1 VNVPG
6 RKGFVYVRLHGNSSE
21 LIQAFNQSVPPVF
34 DLSVIVK
41 RVRNSYS
48 IVGRDNVKY
57 ANLGSGAGGGVVPL
71 PRHGGQHSLNPEAGM
86 GADVSWIYSR
96 QFMHNLMYPS
106 GTSLELALSPSFYE
120 WNGQWK
126 YINPTGSVNMQPHIP
141 TVTGS
146 ARMALVWVDGGTGD
160 IRISAGSLFS
170 GAITN
175 PWDIAGYIPDIDR
188 NTGMPLMAVKLTTGT
203 SSLDWSN
210 LYDVRDFLTVQKRFN
225 GIAIQDST
233 TPKGTGT
240 TLNFGNNLTVSM
252 AGGVATIDAAAGG
265 DGRYREFVWAEK
277 SLGDEQDKHFHT
289 GGNLAVATNVF
300 GAWIAPADGE
310 IVLVSAYV
318 GDNGSADDTIIDTH
332 LNGTT
337 IFTNQDNRPSIAH
350 DDADNFS
357 ESVPDVTAFSKGD
370 VVTFDIDAIATG
382 SQDLS
387 SSLWVRYSIDPT
399 IEFYVD
405 GNGDPYYTLM
415 ELEA

>member
-1 VNVPG
+1 
-6 RKGFVYVRLHGNSSE
+6 
-21 LIQAFNQSVPPVF
+21 
-34 DLSVIVK
+34 
-41 RVRNSYS
+41 
-48 IVGRDNVKY
+48 
-57 ANLGSGAGGGVVPL
+57 
-71 PRHGGQHSLNPEAGM
+71 
-86 GADVSWIYSR
+86 
-96 QFMHNLMYPS
+96 
-106 GTSLELALSPSFYE
+106 
-120 WNGQWK
+120 
-126 YINPTGSVNMQPHIP
+126 
-141 TVTGS
+141 
-146 ARMALVWVDGGTGD
+146 
-160 IRISAGSLFS
+160 
-170 GAITN
+170 
-175 PWDIAGYIPDIDR
+175 
-188 NTGMPLMAVKLTTGT
+188 MAVKLTTGT

-225 GIAIQDST
+225 GIAIQDSG

-252 AGGVATIDAAAGG
+252 AGNVATIDAAAGG
-265 DGRYREFVWAEK
+265 GGRYREFVWAEK

-289 GGNLAVATNVF
+289 GGTLAVATNVF
-300 GAWIAPADGE
+300 GAWIAQADGE

-337 IFTNQDNRPSIAH
+337 IFTDQDNRPSIAH
-350 DDADNFS
+350 DDSDNFS
-357 ESVPDVTAFSKGD
+357 ESAPDVTAFSKGD

>member
-1 VNVPG
+1 MKKNPKLRKSFSDFSRKKQPVEDIYYGELGIPLGGSQVVDVPG
-6 RKGFVYVRLHGNSSE
+6 RKGFVYVRLHGNTSE
-21 LIQAFNQSVPPVF
+21 LIQAFNQSVPPIF
-34 DLSVIVK
+34 DLAVIVK
-41 RVRNSYS
+41 RVRSSYS
-48 IVGRDNVKY
+48 IVGRDNAKY
-57 ANLGSGAGGGVVPL
+57 ANLGSGAGGGVIPL
-71 PRHGGQHSLNPEAGM
+71 PRHGGQHSFNPEAGM
-86 GADVSWIYSR
+86 GADVAWIYSR

-106 GTSLELALSPSFYE
+106 GTSLELALSPAFYE

-225 GIAIQDST
+225 GIAIQDSG

-252 AGGVATIDAAAGG
+252 AGSVTTIDA
-265 DGRYREFVWAEK
+265 
-277 SLGDEQDKHFHT
+277 T
-289 GGNLAVATNVF
+289 GGGGSGSSPYFRVAQPTP
-300 GAWIAPADGE
+300 IT
-310 IVLVSAYV
+310 S
-318 GDNGSADDTIIDTH
+318 TT
-332 LNGTT
+332 GT
-337 IFTNQDNRPSIAH
+337 SWK
-350 DDADNFS
+350 
-357 ESVPDVTAFSKGD
+357 VPEPY
-370 VVTFDIDAIATG
+370 ATG
-382 SQDLS
+382 SIAVFNQGHALIIG
-387 SSLWVRYSIDPT
+387 IDYTEQYPASGTYQYAEAQPT
-399 IEFYVD
+399 GTYHLALY
-405 GNGDPYYTLM
+405 GAL
-415 ELEA
+415 